1 MWNNFENLRE
11 VLAKQYKENNW
22 AENSGLNEKEL
33 ENGIDEIYKKG
44 YSPVRAKAESIAF
57 ILRNGKLEINPN
69 EFFQDKVC
77 NGDVLPR
84 KVRGIAR
91 VMSESDAKD
100 ATDKARA
107 LTECNGIAATMDFGH
122 LGPDWRFLMKHGFV
136 GAIKRAEEGK
146 RKHLDNAEKCDF
158 YDSVILVYTALCD
171 CLIRMANIAESYKTE
186 KMQFVANNLKSLS
199 VSAPKTLAQA
209 MQLSIFYYK
218 MQSTI
223 EGSNIRS
230 LGGIDSMYYPFY
242 KNDLESGNFTE
253 AQLREL
259 TRYFLCKISAMDI
272 IANLPFYICGKQDGK
287 DATNEYTFILLEEYR
302 NLDLYDPKM
311 HVMYHENIDPKITR
325 LLLEMIREGKNSFV
339 FINTKIA
346 QKALENIGIE
356 SKDAEKVIVYGC
368 YETAAEGTEIPC
380 TCGGMMNLCKSVELA
395 LNGGIDPLSNK
406 FTGLKTADSFEDF
419 DSFYEATMAQLK
431 FMTETCM
438 DTMAEYEK
446 YYNEVYL
453 APMLSG
459 TFSSSME
466 KGIDVYSGG
475 AKYNNTSVVGA
486 GMATLVDSLIVIKHL
501 VFEEKKCSLEELK
514 SVLKNNWEGNEKLR
528 LFILNNYSKY
538 GNNQAEADDM
548 AVDVFKRFSSLI
560 NGRKNGRGGVFR
572 CGMFSVNWRD
582 WMGETMGATP
592 DGRFKGEPFSKN
604 LCANVGQDKAGVTAF
619 INTVLKFDGEAMPDG
634 SVTDVVLHTSAVKGE
649 GGMVAFLGLLEAFM
663 LGGGF
668 AIHFN
673 VMNAETLRK
682 AQANPEKY
690 KNLQVRL
697 CGWNVHFVNL
707 SRREQDEF
715 IIQADR

>member
-1 MWNNFENLRE
+1 MWNNFENLRDT
-11 VLAKQYKENNW
+11 LAKQYAQNNW
-22 AENSGLNEKEL
+22 AEGGLDEKEL
-33 ENGIDEIYKKG
+33 EKGIDEIYEKD

-57 ILRNGKLEINPN
+57 ILRNGKIEINPD
-69 EFFQDKVC
+69 EFFQDKIC

-91 VMSESDAKD
+91 TMSESDAKD

-122 LGPDWRFLMKHGFV
+122 LGPDWRFLMNNGLV
-136 GAIKRAEEGK
+136 GAIQRAEEGK
-146 RKHLDNAEKCDF
+146 DKYSDDAEKCDF

-171 CLIRMANIAESYKTE
+171 CLLRMAETAEKYNTE
-186 KMQFVANNLKSLS
+186 KMQFVASNLKALT
-199 VSAPKTLAQA
+199 VSAPKTIAQA
-209 MQLSIFYYK
+209 MQLTLFYYK
-218 MQSTI
+218 MQSQI

-242 KNDLESGNFTE
+242 KNDIANGTFTE
-253 AQLREL
+253 AQVREL
-259 TRYFLCKISAMDI
+259 TRYFLCKISAMHI
-272 IANLPFYICGKQDGK
+272 IANLPFYICGKQNGK
-287 DATNEYTFILLEEYR
+287 DATNEYTFLLLEEYR
-302 NLDLYDPKM
+302 SLGLYDPKM
-311 HVMYHENIDPKITR
+311 HVMYHKDIDPKVIN

-339 FINTKIA
+339 FINTEVA
-346 QKALENIGIE
+346 SKALENIGIE
-356 SKDAEKVIVYGC
+356 TKDAEKVIVYGC

-395 LNGGIDPLSNK
+395 LNGGVDPLSEK
-406 FTGLKTADSFEDF
+406 FTGLATPTSFENF
-419 DSFYEATMAQLK
+419 DAFYEATMAQLK

-446 YYNEVYL
+446 HYHEVYL

-459 TFSSSME
+459 TFTSSME

-486 GMATLVDSLIVIKHL
+486 GMATLVDSLLVVKHL
-501 VFEEKKCSLEELK
+501 VFEDKKCSLEELK
-514 SVLKNNWEGNEKLR
+514 AILKNNWEGSEKLR
-528 LFILNNYSKY
+528 LFVQNNYSKY
-538 GNNQAEADDM
+538 GNNQTEADDI
-548 AVDVFKRFSSLI
+548 AIDIFERFSTLI

-592 DGRFKGEPFSKN
+592 DGRLKGEPFSKN

-619 INTVLKFDGEAMPDG
+619 INTVLKFDGEKMPDG
-634 SVTDVVLHTSAVKGE
+634 SVTDVVLHSSAVKGE
-649 GGMVAFLGLLEAFM
+649 GGMAAFLGLLKAFM

-668 AIHFN
+668 AVHFN

-682 AQANPEKY
+682 AQKEPEKY

-697 CGWNVHFVNL
+697 CGWNVHFVRL
-707 SRREQDEF
+707 SKREQDEF
-715 IIQADR
+715 IVQADR

>member
-1 MWNNFENLRE
+1 MWNNFEALKDSLIR
-11 VLAKQYKENNW
+11 QYAGNNW
-22 AENSGLNEKEL
+22 EIDGLDEKEL
-33 ENGIDEIYKKG
+33 EKGIDEIYKKG

-122 LGPDWRFLMKHGFV
+122 LGPDWRFLMKNGLV
-136 GAIKRAEEGK
+136 GAIDRAKASKE
-146 RKHLDNAEKCDF
+146 KHLDDAEKCDF
-158 YDSVILVYTALCD
+158 YDSVILVYDALCD
-171 CLIRMANIAESYKTE
+171 CLLRMAEIAKKYNTE
-186 KMQFVANNLKSLS
+186 KMQFVANNLKSLA

-209 MQLSIFYYK
+209 MQLTIFYYK
-218 MQSTI
+218 MQSAI

-242 KNDLESGNFTE
+242 KNDLQSGAFTE

-259 TRYFLCKISAMDI
+259 TCYFLIKINAMHI

-287 DATNEYTFILLEEYR
+287 DATNEYTFLLLEEYR
-302 NLDLYDPKM
+302 RLDIYDPKM
-311 HVMYHENIDPKITR
+311 HVMYHKDINPKI
-325 LLLEMIREGKNSFV
+325 LEMLLEMIREGKNSFV
-339 FINTKIA
+339 FINTEVA
-346 QKALENIGIE
+346 SKALENIGIE
-356 SKDAEKVIVYGC
+356 TKDAEKVIVYGC

-380 TCGGMMNLCKSVELA
+380 TCGGMMNLCKAVELA
-395 LNGGIDPLSNK
+395 LNGGVDPLSNK
-406 FTGLKTADSFEDF
+406 FTGLETPIEFADFNA
-419 DSFYEATMAQLK
+419 FYEATMAQLK

-446 YYNEVYL
+446 YYNKVYL

-486 GMATLVDSLIVIKHL
+486 GMATLVDSLIAVKHL
-501 VFEEKKCSLEELK
+501 VFEDKRCSLEELK
-514 SVLKNNWEGNEKLR
+514 SILKNNWKDHEKLR
-528 LFILNNYSKY
+528 LFVLNNYAKY
-538 GNNQAEADDM
+538 GNNQKEADDI
-548 AVDVFKRFSSLI
+548 ATDIFERFSALI

-572 CGMFSVNWRD
+572 CGMFSVDWRD

-592 DGRFKGEPFSKN
+592 DGRLEGEPFSKN

-619 INTVLKFDGEAMPDG
+619 INTVLKFDGEKMPDG
-634 SVTDVVLHTSAVKGE
+634 SVTDILLHTSAVKGE
-649 GGMVAFLGLLEAFM
+649 GGMAAFLGLLKAFM
-663 LGGGF
+663 SGGGF
-668 AIHFN
+668 AVHFN
-673 VMNAETLRK
+673 IMNAETLKK
-682 AQANPEKY
+682 AQKEPDKY

-697 CGWNVHFVNL
+697 CGWNVHFVRL
-707 SRREQDEF
+707 SKKEQDEF
-715 IIQADR
+715 IVQADR